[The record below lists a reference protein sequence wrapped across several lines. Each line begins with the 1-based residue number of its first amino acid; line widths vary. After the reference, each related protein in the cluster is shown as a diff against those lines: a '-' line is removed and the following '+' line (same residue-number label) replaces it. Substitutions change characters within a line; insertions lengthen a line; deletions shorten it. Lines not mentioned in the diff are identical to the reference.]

1 MGWTKASAP
10 KCSAVSWN
18 TNPRI
23 MLATPRSHTGRRAR
37 RNTSQTSKLVVSLLL
52 APLRW
57 HTEAVAVQKLAA
69 TASRIA
75 FSISTA
81 FTSSAVSQ
89 PAWPGHA
96 TEPDHAGF
104 GDRVTAGL

>member
-1 MGWTKASAP
+1 
-10 KCSAVSWN
+10 
-18 TNPRI
+18 
-23 MLATPRSHTGRRAR
+23 MLVRPSSQTGRRASR
-37 RNTSQTSKLVVSLLL
+37 KMSQTSKLVASLLL
-52 APLRW
+52 APMRW

-89 PAWPGHA
+89 PAWPRHA

-104 GDRVTAGL
+104 GDRGTADLASGPYSGCNSTAHLR

>member
-23 MLATPRSHTGRRAR
+23 MAATPRSQTGRRAS
-37 RNTSQTSKLVVSLLL
+37 RNTSQTSKPVVSLLL
-52 APLRW
+52 APMRW

-75 FSISTA
+75 LSISTA
-81 FTSSAVSQ
+81 FTS
-89 PAWPGHA
+89 PATWA
-96 TEPDHAGF
+96 QAYI
-104 GDRVTAGL
+104 TAGTAWRISVIPRAS

>member
-1 MGWTKASAP
+1 MGWTRASAP
-10 KCSAVSWN
+10 KCSAVSWK

-23 MLATPRSHTGRRAR
+23 MLATPSSQIGRRAR
-37 RNTSQTSKLVVSLLL
+37 RNTSQTSKPAVSLLL
-52 APLRW
+52 APMRW

-81 FTSSAVSQ
+81 FGS
-89 PAWPGHA
+89 PATWVQA
-96 TEPDHAGF
+96 YT
-104 GDRVTAGL
+104 TAGTAWHISVIPRTS